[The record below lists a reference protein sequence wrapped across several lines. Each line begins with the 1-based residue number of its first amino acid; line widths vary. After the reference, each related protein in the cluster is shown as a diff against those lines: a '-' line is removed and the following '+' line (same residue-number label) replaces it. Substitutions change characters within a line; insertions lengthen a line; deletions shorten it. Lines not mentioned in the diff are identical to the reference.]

1 MWMSIFAIIVF
12 IIFAMI
18 MSFVFLMPLIKV
30 AANAV
35 ILYFIWLRVYTEI
48 KKYKRTELYV
58 MSALASALIL
68 LLTGNFLPL
77 WWITTMA
84 ILAMIIARLYL
95 LWEK

>member
-1 MWMSIFAIIVF
+1 MWLSIFAIIVF
-12 IIFAMI
+12 IIFVMI

-30 AANAV
+30 AANAA

-48 KKYKRTELYV
+48 KKYKRTEVYV
-58 MSALASALIL
+58 MSAVAASLIL
-68 LLTGNFLPL
+68 LITGNFLPL

>member
-48 KKYKRTELYV
+48 KKYKRMEVYI

-68 LLTGNFLPL
+68 LITGNFLPL

-84 ILAMIIARLYL
+84 IFAMIIARLYL